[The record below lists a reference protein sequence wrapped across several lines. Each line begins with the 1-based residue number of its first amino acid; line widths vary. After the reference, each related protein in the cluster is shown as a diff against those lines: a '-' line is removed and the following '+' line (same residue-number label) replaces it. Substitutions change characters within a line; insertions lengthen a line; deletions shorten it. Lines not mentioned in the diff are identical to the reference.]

1 MELRHRLERRKENQ
15 MIGDMTFE
23 EYAALWG
30 CDPCYDREP
39 RLRGDGYLFYNF
51 SVERDD
57 PQFLR
62 EFLPAISRTI
72 QCVEREGGSDEDIA
86 DLEDL
91 AAYVRDLLTDI

>member
-1 MELRHRLERRKENQ
+1 
-15 MIGDMTFE
+15 MIDEMTFE

-39 RLRGDGYLFYNF
+39 RKPGDGYRFYNF
-51 SVERDD
+51 AVEQD
-57 PQFLR
+57 PDSLR

-72 QCVEREGGSDEDIA
+72 SCVRQEGGSEEDIA

-91 AAYVRDLLTDI
+91 AAYVEELLNAE